1 VKEVDCEHCKGT
13 GSIVQGAGEEGA
25 LGCCVTS
32 CQWCDGTGKVT
43 HLELNIEALD
53 PKVVSKAIK
62 ESDIPNI
69 EQGKKFDGG
78 KLRWALLPIKPV
90 QEIIKVLMFGAS
102 KYGPNNWQN
111 LDNGKERYYEAAQRH
126 MTAYWEGEKLDEES
140 GKSHLAHAGCCIL
153 FMLWLE
159 LKDKVTK

>member
-1 VKEVDCEHCKGT
+1 MSEMACPHCNGT
-13 GSIVQGAGEEGA
+13 GTLVQGAREKKMI
-25 LGCCVTS
+25 GCCIS
-32 CQWCDGTGKVT
+32 QCQVCRGTGKLYGWDLKKM
-43 HLELNIEALD
+43 HE
-53 PKVVSKAIK
+53 VS
-62 ESDIPNI
+62 

-78 KLRWALLPIKPV
+78 KLRWALLPIKPI

-111 LDNGKERYYEAAQRH
+111 LENGKERYYEAAQRH
-126 MTAYWEGEKLDEES
+126 MTAYWDGEKVDEES

-159 LKDKVTK
+159 LTGKSGK